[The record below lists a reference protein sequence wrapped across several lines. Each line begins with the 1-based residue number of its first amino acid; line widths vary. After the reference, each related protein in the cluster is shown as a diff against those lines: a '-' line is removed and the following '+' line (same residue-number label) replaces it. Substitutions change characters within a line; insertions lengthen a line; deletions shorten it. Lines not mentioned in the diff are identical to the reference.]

1 MAFAQSQISAYI
13 SPNTRQMV
21 DQYARANGVKKGFLI
36 ESALL
41 HHLQALQELPADII
55 IPPEIV
61 VTLESGKFILD
72 QLENRPEPNE
82 AMMALFDN
90 NILADMVIDND

>member
-1 MAFAQSQISAYI
+1 MAFAQTQTQISAYI
-13 SPNTRQMV
+13 SPSTRQMM
-21 DQYARANGVKKGFLI
+21 DQYTRANGVKKSFLI

-61 VTLESGKFILD
+61 VTAESGQLILD
-72 QLENRPEPNE
+72 QLENPPEPTA
-82 AMMALFDN
+82 AMMALFRN
-90 NILADMVIDND
+90 NISHLGRT